1 MIELTIAA
9 IFIPSSCKGNK
20 LPIASHGGIQLIAEF
35 LDQDYAGGIG
45 VQARLDSHTTQP
57 LDQPSDYSVS
67 VSLGVVFSLLQIIH
81 GLEKSSQLVE
91 KAIALLDDIV
101 SSSKTALKETAGTC
115 HTIWGLVETIEE
127 ESMKCKEHA
136 ASIFLPICQSRREK
150 YRGLILRE
158 EQCPDCFS

>member
-1 MIELTIAA
+1 MVELTMAA
-9 IFIPSSCKGNK
+9 FLILSSCKGNK
-20 LPIASHGGIQLIAEF
+20 LPIAPHGGIQLIVEF
-35 LDQDYAGGIG
+35 LDQDYAAGIG
-45 VQARLDSHTTQP
+45 L
-57 LDQPSDYSVS
+57 
-67 VSLGVVFSLLQIIH
+67 VFSLFQIIH

-101 SSSKTALKETAGTC
+101 SSSKTVLKETAGMC
-115 HTIWGLVETIEE
+115 DTIWGLVETIEE

-136 ASIFLPICQSRREK
+136 ASIFLLLCQSCREK